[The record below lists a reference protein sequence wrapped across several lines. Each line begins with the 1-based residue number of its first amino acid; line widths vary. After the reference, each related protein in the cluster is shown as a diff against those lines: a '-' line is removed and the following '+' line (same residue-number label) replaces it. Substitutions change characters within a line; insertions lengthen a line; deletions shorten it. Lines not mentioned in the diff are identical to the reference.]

1 MIGKVKTRVAVGSN
15 NDEALRIYKLLL
27 DKTRKV
33 TEGLNAE
40 KHLFYSDQICLDD
53 EWDTKLY
60 NKHLQAEGDL
70 GDKMLSAF
78 QTCFQLNDGAESR
91 VIIIGSDC
99 PYLSEEIIDSAFSA
113 LNNHEVVIGPTFDGG
128 YYLLGMNHLYSELFE
143 NLPWSTE
150 EVLKLTIEKIKYLGL
165 TYTKTV
171 KLNDVDTYNDWL
183 TYQKDMQSISYN
195 KNCEI

>member
-78 QTCFQLNDGAESR
+78 QTCFQLNDGEKSK

-113 LNNHEVVIGPTFDGG
+113 LKNHEVVIGPTFDGG
-128 YYLLGMNHLYSELFE
+128 YYLLGMNHLYPDLFK

-150 EVLKLTIEKIKYLGL
+150 DVLKLTIEKIKFLGL

-171 KLNDVDTYNDWL
+171 QLNDVDTYNDWL
-183 TYQKDMQSISYN
+183 TYQKDMQSINYN